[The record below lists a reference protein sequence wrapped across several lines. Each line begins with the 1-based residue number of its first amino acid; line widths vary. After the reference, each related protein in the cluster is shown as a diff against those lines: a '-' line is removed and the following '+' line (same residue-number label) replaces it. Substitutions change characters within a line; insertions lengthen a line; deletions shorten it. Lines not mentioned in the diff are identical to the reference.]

1 MIDQNLLSFCIPT
14 SNRGEILEECLQNL
28 IEQIAFY
35 KFDIVISDNCSIDNT
50 EAIVVEYQKKYPQI
64 RYYKQLQPLPVDENF
79 AFVLSKSTS
88 EYTWLIGDSY
98 RIYPDHFKEII
109 EHCNLKQYPL
119 ILLNS
124 FDMIKNIPTTIYS
137 DLANLLKD
145 LGWYLPFMSAYIYH
159 KDVLKNANYR
169 KFYNSNFVQMGIVFD
184 YFELKNFEIYWFSKN
199 AITSTSLKKQSWHNE
214 FLQVFAKN
222 WTEFILSLP
231 RSINLNIK
239 EKCIK
244 DHGRNHNLFT
254 LINLLNF
261 RERGWLSIEG
271 CRKYRVYFKYIS
283 IYPWPIVAL
292 ISIIPRQILTLIRGN
307 IKKG

>member
-1 MIDQNLLSFCIPT
+1 MIDQNLLCFCIPT
-14 SNRGEILEECLQNL
+14 SNRVEILEECLQNL
-28 IEQIAFY
+28 IEHISLY

-50 EAIVVEYQKKYPQI
+50 EAIVLEYQKKYPQI

-98 RIYPDHFKEII
+98 RINPDYFKEII
-109 EHCNLKQYPL
+109 DQCNLSKYPL

-124 FDMIKNIPTTIYS
+124 FDMIKNIPTTIYH
-137 DLANLLKD
+137 DLANLLQD

-159 KDVLKNANYR
+159 KDLLKSANYI
-169 KFYNSNFVQMGIVFD
+169 KFYNSNFFQMGIVFD
-184 YFELKNFEIYWFSKN
+184 YFELKNFQIYWFSKN
-199 AITSTSLKKQSWHNE
+199 AITSTTLKKQSWHNE

-231 RSINLNIK
+231 RSINLSIK

-244 DHGRNHNLFT
+244 DHGRNHKLFT
-254 LINLLNF
+254 LKNLINF
-261 RERGWLSIEG
+261 RERGWLSIEV
-271 CRKYRVYFKYIS
+271 CKKYRVYFKYIS
-283 IYPWPIVAL
+283 IYSWPIVAL
-292 ISIIPRQILTLIRGN
+292 ISIIPRQILTVIRGN
-307 IKKG
+307 IKK